1 MWNTRNRR
9 QTADGRRQTGTA
21 LRLLRAVVSLDVL
34 VSRRACRLPSAVC
47 LLLSA
52 VCLLSAGCR
61 MDMQDQP
68 KYIPF
73 RAGGEKFAVNGGSV
87 RPLVE
92 GTVPRQMSG
101 PYRDREDY
109 LYTGKTGTP
118 ADGNA
123 QGGGA
128 GVPSAS
134 AASPMGAGAVG
145 NAAGGIPGAREAAA
159 TGGPDVFPFAIDE
172 AALRR
177 GRERFNIYCIVC
189 HGATG
194 EGDGM
199 VVRRGYQQPPS
210 YYDDRLQEGTTP
222 AAHFFDVITNGWGA
236 MPSYAEQIP
245 AEDRWKIIA
254 YIRALQLSRKLKMQD
269 LSPEEQQKVLKGAQA
284 PATNESGGSE
294 LQSPQPGGQPAQV
307 EGNH

>member
-1 MWNTRNRR
+1 MRNWVYRG
-9 QTADGRRQTGTA
+9 QPDAFSPVDPVDLGGDGGGDVD
-21 LRLLRAVVSLDVL
+21 LAVSMPDPTT
-34 VSRRACRLPSAVC
+34 SALPSPPTLAASS
-47 LLLSA
+47 LIAANISTQRSTDKGQTFTQNNL
-52 VCLLSAGCR
+52 
-61 MDMQDQP
+61 
-68 KYIPF
+68 
-73 RAGGEKFAVNGGSV
+73 
-87 RPLVE
+87 
-92 GTVPRQMSG
+92 
-101 PYRDREDY
+101 
-109 LYTGKTGTP
+109 
-118 ADGNA
+118 GNA
-123 QGGGA
+123 SGG
-128 GVPSAS
+128 V
-134 AASPMGAGAVG
+134 
-145 NAAGGIPGAREAAA
+145 PGAREAAA

-177 GRERFNIYCIVC
+177 GRERFQIYCIVC

-199 VVRRGYQQPPS
+199 VVRRGYQKPPS

-254 YIRALQLSRKLKMQD
+254 YIRALQLSRKLKLPD
-269 LSPEEQQKVLKGAQA
+269 LSPEEQQKVLSGAQERA
-284 PATNESGGSE
+284 GGEAGGSE